1 MSDQTI
7 TEQPTA
13 QDAPPATEPTTT
25 PEVTEQ
31 PTAPQEATRTAEQST
46 PAPVVEDPDA
56 TPTEPADE
64 DTPDTEP
71 AEEPESPDAGDEDDT
86 RDPRITK
93 ARAEAARYR
102 HRARDAE
109 TTLATVTA
117 ERDEALAKLATIE
130 HDRMATD
137 ACRAAHL
144 PESMASRLTGT
155 TADDL
160 TADARAISEAMGYD
174 RGPIDPSQGRG
185 TGGDS
190 GTGPGGQTTWAD
202 VLGTGNHDL

>member
-13 QDAPPATEPTTT
+13 QGAPDATPAVEQARPA
-25 PEVTEQ
+25 PEVT
-31 PTAPQEATRTAEQST
+31 EQST
-46 PAPVVEDPDA
+46 PAPAVE
-56 TPTEPADE
+56 EQ
-64 DTPDTEP
+64 DTPPAEP
-71 AEEPESPDAGDEDDT
+71 AEKPETPNEDQDNTPDGDTEEDT
-86 RDPRITK
+86 RDPRVTK
-93 ARAEAARYR
+93 ARAEAAKYR

-109 TTLATVTA
+109 TALTAVTA

-174 RGPIDPSQGRG
+174 RGPVDPSQGRG

-190 GTGPGGQTTWAD
+190 GTGPDGQTTWAD